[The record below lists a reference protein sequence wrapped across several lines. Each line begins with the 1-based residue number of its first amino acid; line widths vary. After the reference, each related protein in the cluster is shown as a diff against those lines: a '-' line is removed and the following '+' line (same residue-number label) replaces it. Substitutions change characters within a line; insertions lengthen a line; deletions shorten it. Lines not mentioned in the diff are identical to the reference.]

1 MLDLNGVKI
10 LPSNFLNSKRLKKG
24 LMIQAS
30 GTHMRGVLVFMAE
43 ATLLNSAMSK
53 YKRDHEV
60 TVVSLMAVTECF
72 QITA

>member
-1 MLDLNGVKI
+1 
-10 LPSNFLNSKRLKKG
+10 
-24 LMIQAS
+24 MIQAS

-60 TVVSLMAVTECF
+60 TVVFNGSNRMLSNYSLTEKLTHIYIYTIHEVTFCIF
-72 QITA
+72 HYTK